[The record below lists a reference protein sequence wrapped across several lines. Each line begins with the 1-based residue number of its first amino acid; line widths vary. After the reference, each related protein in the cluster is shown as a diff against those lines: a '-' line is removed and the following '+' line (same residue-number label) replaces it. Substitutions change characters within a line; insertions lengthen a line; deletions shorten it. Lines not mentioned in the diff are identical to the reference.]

1 MATANKILLDEYKIL
16 LDIQL
21 SDGNWD
27 ADQYMHGMA
36 NGMILMDSIARGTD
50 PEFLDAPKYWRKRI
64 PRTIQQIKY
73 IWPIYKL
80 VLVKII
86 SRITDLKF
94 INVDYMSGKTPETA
108 K

>member
-1 MATANKILLDEYKIL
+1 MADKKLLETYQDL
-16 LDIQL
+16 LKVQL

-27 ADQYMHGMA
+27 ADPYMHGMA

-64 PRTIQQIKY
+64 PRTIQKIKY

-80 VLVKII
+80 VLVRII
-86 SRITDLKF
+86 SRITELKF
-94 INVDYMSGKTPETA
+94 INVDYTSDKRKIIER